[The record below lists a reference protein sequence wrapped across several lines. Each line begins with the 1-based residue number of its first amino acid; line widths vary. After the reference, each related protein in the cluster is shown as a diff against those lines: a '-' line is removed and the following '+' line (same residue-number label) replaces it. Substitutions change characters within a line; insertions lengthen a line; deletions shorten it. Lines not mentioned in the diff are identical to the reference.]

1 MFYEYWKS
9 VDENYQIEIVD
20 KEFLYLY
27 IKKMNSARP
36 ACEASEN
43 LFIFFVQFIQT
54 QKRKF
59 KRISECE
66 FVLHVPAC
74 LKCST
79 TCLKHA
85 AGFYNM

>member
-1 MFYEYWKS
+1 
-9 VDENYQIEIVD
+9 
-20 KEFLYLY
+20 
-27 IKKMNSARP
+27 MNSARR
-36 ACEASEN
+36 ASEDSEH
-43 LFIFFVQFIQT
+43 LFIFFAQFIQS

-74 LKCST
+74 LKRST

-85 AGFYNM
+85 GG

>member
-20 KEFLYLY
+20 KEFLYLH

-36 ACEASEN
+36 ALVKIY
-43 LFIFFVQFIQT
+43 LFFFKFIQT